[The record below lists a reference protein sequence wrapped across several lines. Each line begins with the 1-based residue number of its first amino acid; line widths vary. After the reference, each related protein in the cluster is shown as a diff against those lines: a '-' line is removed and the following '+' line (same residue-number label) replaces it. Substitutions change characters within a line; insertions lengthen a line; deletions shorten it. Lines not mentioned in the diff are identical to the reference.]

1 MKESRI
7 AGPYDPL
14 YADVTGMLR
23 ANVKSYLAR
32 WIYFAMVSFFYV
44 EEEWGD
50 DPVWAHGIVR
60 AKNTDIARES
70 GVARGS
76 FYRGLQELV
85 DAGKSVTIQPS
96 FIDGKREIEFV
107 VCSRVEKF
115 SGDWIRCIQLTIP
128 EAILNLKVEE

>member
-1 MKESRI
+1 MSKAYSIEEIQRALELYEMAKSGQNLLDSFSRLMQFS
-7 AGPYDPL
+7 AGVHMVEVGDERYQFI
-14 YADVTGMLR
+14 
-23 ANVKSYLAR
+23 LAMER
-32 WIYFAMVSFFYV
+32 
-44 EEEWGD
+44 
-50 DPVWAHGIVR
+50 
-60 AKNTDIARES
+60 
-70 GVARGS
+70 
-76 FYRGLQELV
+76 LQELV